1 MAALI
6 LDQDNCTDSRDIIV
20 KTHGG
25 QLQRIK
31 STHQAYDSLS
41 YPLLFPHGLAGWD
54 PTLMRNFGSST
65 SKVTLMDYQKYYL
78 QCRNN
83 YNILHHSGRL
93 FQQYCVDSYA
103 RIEQDRLQFLRFNQK
118 KIRAELYQGFH
129 DRIINSNESKIGKR
143 IVFPSSH
150 TGSPDSPNPKLVL

>member
-1 MAALI
+1 
-6 LDQDNCTDSRDIIV
+6 
-20 KTHGG
+20 
-25 QLQRIK
+25 
-31 STHQAYDSLS
+31 
-41 YPLLFPHGLAGWD
+41 
-54 PTLMRNFGSST
+54 MRNFGNST

-118 KIRAELYQGFH
+118 KIRAELYQGLH
-129 DRIINSNESKIGKR
+129 DRIINNDESRIGKR
-143 IVFPSSH
+143 IVLPSSH
-150 TGSPDSPNPKLVL
+150 TGSPRNMQTNYLDAMAIVRAFGKPDLFITIT